1 MRRAFYILL
10 TVIYLTAPGCSR
22 EAGLPEN
29 DLFKISLNKKGE
41 ITELL
46 EKKTGKNLLIPGY
59 QISLIT
65 LESEG
70 ENYPISSWKRSDD
83 ILKFRFDGPGAEITA
98 RIEAKPHYLT
108 LEILKIDAEK
118 FIEKVVFG
126 PYHVLPSEKIGQSI
140 GIAYDDSV
148 AVGLMG
154 LNLKS
159 RGGFEITERGR
170 YGNAAK
176 KIEGGAG
183 LTGFVRDRSRE
194 RTVDNWEQKLGQ
206 AMPLSDGD
214 AEIAGAKFA
223 FYCVPAG
230 KLKEVVEEIVLQEDL
245 PYIKTRGVWNK
256 NSGYSSSS
264 KFIMSFNV
272 DNIDTCIAIA
282 RKAGM
287 TCIYHGDIFET
298 WGNFK
303 VREQDFPKGY
313 QSVRECSD
321 KAEKSGLN
329 LGAHV
334 LTNFITTNDPWVT
347 PEPHPDLVLAGITTL
362 DQSISKSDTELQLLD
377 SAVRPAY
384 HEPDLDKVDPKWRE
398 HTAVRIGDEIITY
411 AFATDSGKLVLKE
424 CKRGAF
430 GTRAVEHEKGER
442 VGRLMSHGYKV
453 FFPNIN
459 LQDQMAK
466 NAAVFF
472 NEANLKRISFDGIEG
487 GLAAGHGSYG
497 SDRFVKVFFDHLN
510 DPNIVVNSSDVTHF
524 GWHYLANES
533 WGEPWTSQNFREAHL
548 DHRLQVQKA
557 LKEDLLPRKM
567 GQFSINERTTK
578 KDIEWVMGLCAGF
591 DAGVDFYISPD
602 FEEIN
607 KEAGPI
613 LSEIKKWEEARMKG
627 MFTDLQKEKLRD
639 PYTFYGLEQQEGEV
653 VLVFR
658 ESWAPEGG
666 KTSGPEEI
674 E

>member
-1 MRRAFYILL
+1 MKRLFYIFL
-10 TVIYLTAPGCSR
+10 TVICLAAFGCSR
-22 EAGLPEN
+22 EKEPLEN
-29 DLFKISLNKKGE
+29 DLFKIALNKKGV
-41 ITELL
+41 ITQFL
-46 EKKTGKNLLIPGY
+46 EKETGRNLLVPGY

-65 LESEG
+65 IQSDG
-70 ENYPISSWKRSDD
+70 ANYPITSWNRSGDV
-83 ILKFRFDGPGAEITA
+83 LKFKFDAAGAEITA
-98 RIEAKPHYLT
+98 RIASKPHYLT
-108 LEILKIDAEK
+108 LEILKVESSQ
-118 FIEKVVFG
+118 FVEKVVLG

-140 GIAYDDSV
+140 GIAYDDST
-148 AVGLMG
+148 AVGFMG

-159 RGGFEITERGR
+159 RGGFEISERER
-170 YGNAAK
+170 YGNAAR
-176 KIEGGAG
+176 KIEGGAS
-183 LTGFVRDRSRE
+183 LEGFVRDRSRYE
-194 RTVDNWEQKLGQ
+194 TVDNWEQKLGQ
-206 AMPLSDGD
+206 AVPLEDPD

-223 FYCVPAG
+223 FYCVPADQ
-230 KLKEVVEEIVLQEDL
+230 LKAVVEEIVLEEGL
-245 PYIKTRGVWNK
+245 PYIKTKGVWNK
-256 NSGYSSSS
+256 NSSYSSSS

-272 DNIDTCIAIA
+272 NNIDTCIDIA
-282 RKAGM
+282 RKAGI

-303 VREQDFPKGY
+303 VREKDFPEGY

-321 KAEKSGLN
+321 RAEKSGIN

-347 PEPHPDLVLAGITTL
+347 PVPHPNLVLAGLTEL
-362 DQSISKSDTELQLLD
+362 DRGISKSDTELRLHD
-377 SAVRPAY
+377 KSVRPAY

-411 AFATDSGKLVLKE
+411 AFATDSGQLILKE

-430 GTRAVEHEKGER
+430 GTRAVQHKKGEK

-453 FFPNIN
+453 FFPDIN

-466 NAAVFF
+466 NVAGFF

-487 GLAAGHGSYG
+487 GLATGHGRYG
-497 SDRFVKVFFDHLN
+497 SDRFVKVFYDNLN
-510 DPNIVVNSSDVTHF
+510 DPNVLANSSDVTHF

-533 WGEPWTSQNFREAHL
+533 WGEPWTSENFREAHL
-548 DHRLQVQKA
+548 DHRLNVQKA

-602 FEEIN
+602 FEEVN

-613 LSEIKKWEEARMKG
+613 LSEIKKWERARMEG

-639 PYTFYGLEQQEGEV
+639 PYTFYGLEQREGDLE
-653 VLVFR
+653 LVFR
-658 ESWAPEGG
+658 ESWVPEGK
-666 KTSGPEEI
+666 KTPDANGDQ
-674 E
+674 